1 MSSLRIN
8 LKRKGKMKY
17 FIFLS
22 KILILILL
30 LSGNYSA
37 GQTDVPQNPVI
48 VEQGIPDPSEMTI
61 RQKPIEIPDN
71 VKQWTIELQ
80 NARLVNDVPKV
91 RELQSKIDEFYGV
104 KETDNSTA
112 PLDKPIAVQV
122 LNSPEL
128 PLGDWYNTDV
138 TVYTGNLRSDGFR
151 QLALV
156 NGDDGNLYSVI
167 NTNLTNSTTR
177 LYRSTNRGVTWANIG
192 TVTYGTNYAQAVN
205 VSYADSGSV
214 NRITLLISY
223 GSQAPP
229 TRNASIWYVSW
240 RSDGSMSQ
248 VSLVQSPPSGQ
259 GFRDPWIVT
268 DGLYYA
274 AGSTYFY
281 GVYIGVNSSGVGQ
294 AIYVCRS
301 VSFGTSW
308 TTYATVDP
316 GWDDQYPIIDYK
328 QILGGAESLYVVTS
342 RVFSTTS
349 AGIRI
354 FKNSI
359 STMGSGWTT
368 VYVTSG
374 GNYRKQHF
382 AVRHTNTNV
391 TNNQMLITCT
401 NDNNGVY
408 HFSTNAG
415 IAWTLNATL
424 AQGQEN
430 PVAFT
435 SCALDSQ
442 AAGNNYGKAVF
453 ISNGD
458 SVIYR
463 GGVLGSLGTRIK
475 VNSYLN
481 SGLVVPSVSSYRQG
495 SSTCGAVIYAGSGPA
510 NVYYDGEC
518 LITGINPVPGE
529 LPMVYNLSQ
538 NYPNPFNP
546 STNIKFALPL
556 AGDVLITVYDLNG
569 KLVSTLV
576 NEHKAA
582 GNYSVDFNAA
592 RLSSGVYFYKIKS
605 GEFSDTKKMV
615 LIK

>member
-1 MSSLRIN
+1 
-8 LKRKGKMKY
+8 MKY
-17 FIFLS
+17 SLYLAE
-22 KILILILL
+22 ILILVFFFSGK
-30 LSGNYSA
+30 LSYA
-37 GQTDVPQNPVI
+37 QTDIPQNPVM
-48 VEQGIPDPSEMTI
+48 VEQGAPDPSELKVNKETVNL
-61 RQKPIEIPDN
+61 PDY
-71 VKQWTIELQ
+71 VKQWTVELQ
-80 NARLVNDVPKV
+80 NARLANDVAKV
-91 RELQSKIDEFYGV
+91 RELQSKIDEYYGV
-104 KETDNSTA
+104 KETDNSSL
-112 PLDKPIAVQV
+112 PLDRPVAVQV
-122 LNSPEL
+122 LNSPEM

-138 TVYTGNLRSDGFR
+138 TVYSGGLRSDGFR

-156 NGDDGNLYSVI
+156 NGDDGNIYAVI
-167 NTNLTNSTTR
+167 NTSLSNSTTR
-177 LYRSTNRGVTWANIG
+177 LYRSTNRGVTWSSIG
-192 TVTYGTNYAQAVN
+192 TVTYGTYYAQAVN
-205 VSYADSGSV
+205 ISYADSGSV

-240 RSDGSMSQ
+240 RTDGSMAQ
-248 VSLVQSPPSGQ
+248 ISLVQNPPSGQ

-274 AGSTYFY
+274 PGSTYFY

-342 RVFSTTS
+342 RVFTSTT

-354 FKNSI
+354 FKNSY
-359 STMGSGWTT
+359 STMGSGWT
-368 VYVTSG
+368 VDYVTSG

-382 AVRHTNTNV
+382 AVRHTNTNT
-391 TNNQMLITCT
+391 TNNQMLVTCT
-401 NDNNGVY
+401 NSDNGVY
-408 HFSTNAG
+408 HFSVNAG
-415 IAWTLNATL
+415 ITWTLDATL

-463 GGVLGSLGTRIK
+463 GGVLGSLGTRVK
-475 VNSYLN
+475 VNSNTN
-481 SGLVVPSVSSYRQG
+481 SGVVVPSVSSYRQG
-495 SSTCGAVIYAGSGPA
+495 SSTCGAVIYAGFGPT

-518 LITGINPVPGE
+518 LITGINPSPGE
-529 LPMVYNLSQ
+529 LPTVYSLDQ

-546 STNIKFALPL
+546 STSIKFSIPV
-556 AGDVLITVYDLNG
+556 AGDVVLSVYDVNG

-576 NEHKAA
+576 NERKTA
-582 GNYSVDFNAA
+582 GIYTVDFNAA

-605 GEFSDTKKMV
+605 GEFIDTKKMV

>member
-1 MSSLRIN
+1 
-8 LKRKGKMKY
+8 MKLLN
-17 FIFLS
+17 IISKLFLVTALFCCTY
-22 KILILILL
+22 I
-30 LSGNYSA
+30 Y
-37 GQTDVPQNPVI
+37 GQSDVPPDAVT
-48 VEQGIPDPSEMTI
+48 VEQGTPDPSEMRTYN
-61 RQKPIEIPDN
+61 KPVEVPQY

-80 NARLVNDVPKV
+80 NARFANDVPKV

-104 KETDNSTA
+104 KETDYSTT
-112 PLDKPIAVQV
+112 PLDKPTAYQV
-122 LNSPEL
+122 TDPREL

-138 TVYTGNLRSDGFR
+138 TVYTGGLRSDGFR

-156 NGDDGNLYSVI
+156 NGDDGNIYAVI
-167 NTNLTNSTTR
+167 NTSLSNSTTR
-177 LYRSTNRGVTWANIG
+177 LYRSTNNGVTWSNIG
-192 TVTYGTNYAQAVN
+192 TVTYGSYYAQAVN
-205 VSYADSGSV
+205 ISYADSGSV

-223 GSQAPP
+223 GSEAPP
-229 TRNASIWYVSW
+229 TRNASIWYISW
-240 RSDGSMSQ
+240 RTDGSMAQ
-248 VSLVQSPPSGQ
+248 IALVQSPPSGQ

-268 DGLYYA
+268 DGLYYG

-281 GVYIGVNSSGVGQ
+281 GVYVAVNSSGVGQ

-316 GWDDQYPIIDYK
+316 SWDDQYPIIDYK

-342 RVFSTTS
+342 RVFSTTT

-354 FKNSI
+354 FKNSY

-382 AVRHTNTNV
+382 AVRHTNTNT

-408 HFSTNAG
+408 HYSVDAG
-415 IAWTLNATL
+415 ITWSLNATL

-435 SCALDSQ
+435 TCSLDSQ

-463 GGVLGSLGTRIK
+463 GGVLGSLGTRVK
-475 VNSYLN
+475 VNSNVN
-481 SGLVVPSVSSYRQG
+481 SGVVVPSVSSYRSG
-495 SSTCGAVIYAGSGPA
+495 STTCGAVIYAGYGPT

-518 LITGINPVPGE
+518 LIIGIKPTQNEIPVE
-529 LPMVYNLSQ
+529 YSLNQ

-546 STNIKFALPL
+546 TTAISFNIPK
-556 AGDVLITVYDLNG
+556 AGHVSLKIYDLLGNE
-569 KLVSTLV
+569 VATLV
-576 NEHKAA
+576 NTNLNAS
-582 GNYSVDFNAA
+582 NYVVTWDASAFA
-592 RLSSGVYFYKIKS
+592 SGVYFYKLIS
-605 GEFSDTKKMV
+605 GDFTDVKKMMLV
-615 LIK
+615 K